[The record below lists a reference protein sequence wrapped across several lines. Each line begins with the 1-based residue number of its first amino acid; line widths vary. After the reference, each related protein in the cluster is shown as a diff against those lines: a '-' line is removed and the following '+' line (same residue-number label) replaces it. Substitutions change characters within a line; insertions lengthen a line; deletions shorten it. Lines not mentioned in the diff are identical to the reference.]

1 MYCVFV
7 VDNEHFAALY
17 LKQLFHRPDLGFE
30 CTRTFTNAK
39 DAALAI
45 LSSPPDL
52 IVSDIR
58 MPRMSGL
65 EFMKYLSEKKIPSK
79 IILVS
84 AFSDFSYA
92 QEALRGGALDYLN
105 KPVSKADV
113 EKCFQRIK
121 EILDKER
128 LHPADKPV
136 PSITEEGPS
145 FDDGGITAE
154 MKRFIEQHYAEPI
167 RLGDLADYVHLN
179 TSYCSVL
186 FQKSF
191 GISFSKYLI
200 NLRMEK
206 AQKLLKS
213 KSLSVS
219 QAGLLVGYPDLSY
232 FSKEFKKK
240 YGITP
245 TDYKAKQ
252 EK

>member
-1 MYCVFV
+1 MYCVFI

-45 LSSPPDL
+45 LASPPDL

-58 MPRMSGL
+58 MPQMSGL
-65 EFMKYLSEKKIPSK
+65 EFMKYLSERNVPSR

-113 EKCFQRIK
+113 EKCFLRIK

-128 LHPADKPV
+128 SYTV
-136 PSITEEGPS
+136 ENSFPSPEKNLSESENGDITM
-145 FDDGGITAE
+145 E
-154 MKRFIEQHYAEPI
+154 MKRFLERHYAEPV
-167 RLGDLADYVHLN
+167 RLKDLADYVHLN
-179 TSYCSVL
+179 ASYCSVL

-200 NLRMEK
+200 NMRMEK
-206 AQKLLKS
+206 AQKLLQS

-219 QAGLLVGYPDLSY
+219 QAGSLVGYPDLSY

-245 TDYKAKQ
+245 TEYKAKQ
-252 EK
+252 L

>member
-1 MYCVFV
+1 MYSVYI
-7 VDNEHFAALY
+7 VDNEPFVALW

-30 CTRTFTNAK
+30 CVHTFTSAVE
-39 DAALAI
+39 AAEATLA
-45 LSSPPDL
+45 SPPDL

-58 MPRMSGL
+58 MPKMNGL
-65 EFMKYLSEKKIPSK
+65 EFMKYLSVQSIHSK

-113 EKCFQRIK
+113 EKCFLRVR
-121 EILDKER
+121 EILDREQE
-128 LHPADKPV
+128 LSANTPGNPLSEESPAVINTDI
-136 PSITEEGPS
+136 S
-145 FDDGGITAE
+145 AE
-154 MKRFIEQHYAEPI
+154 MIHYIEKHYMNSI
-167 RLGDLADYVHLN
+167 RLKDLADHVHLN

-200 NLRMEK
+200 NIRMEK
-206 AQKLLKS
+206 AQKLLQS
-213 KSLSVS
+213 KTLSVS
-219 QAGLLVGYPDLSY
+219 QAGSLVGYPDLSY

-240 YGITP
+240 FGVTP
-245 TDYKAKQ
+245 TEFKSKEQ
-252 EK
+252 

>member
-1 MYCVFV
+1 MYCVFI

-45 LSSPPDL
+45 LASPPDL

-58 MPRMSGL
+58 MPQMSGL
-65 EFMKYLSEKKIPSK
+65 EFMKYLSERNVPSR

-113 EKCFQRIK
+113 EKCFLRVK

-128 LHPADKPV
+128 RHTV
-136 PSITEEGPS
+136 ESSFPSPEKNFSENESGDITM
-145 FDDGGITAE
+145 E
-154 MKRFIEQHYAEPI
+154 MKRFLERHYAEPV
-167 RLGDLADYVHLN
+167 RLKDLADYVHLN
-179 TSYCSVL
+179 ASYCSVL

-200 NLRMEK
+200 NMRMEK
-206 AQKLLKS
+206 AQKLLQS

-219 QAGLLVGYPDLSY
+219 QAGSLVGYPDLSY

-245 TDYKAKQ
+245 TEYKAKQ
-252 EK
+252 L